1 MDLLNFNRSMAEW
14 KVREPIQIIF
24 PDLTADL
31 SKLCSWGME
40 VAHDVYEWLK
50 TLSWPSS
57 KEERFADHGVS
68 FLELY
73 ANYLLVTGKK
83 PSP

>member
-1 MDLLNFNRSMAEW
+1 MAEW